1 MIRSGM
7 SLIGPFTPVPWLV
20 RIGFENPIAP
30 MARDLH
36 KLLRWCSEQM
46 DQRIAVRLYPTRK
59 ASAQVLTL
67 ANQHDVDNL
76 DVRLVLSL
84 TGL

>member
-1 MIRSGM
+1 MIRSDM

-20 RIGFENPIAP
+20 RIGFEDPETT

-46 DQRIAVRLYPTRK
+46 DERINVIDFKR
-59 ASAQVLTL
+59 
-67 ANQHDVDNL
+67 
-76 DVRLVLSL
+76 
-84 TGL
+84 